1 MSAVSL
7 NNKNIT
13 ELYQDIILNH
23 SKSPKNIGILNNP
36 DCCSDG
42 VNPLCGD
49 KVTISVLLDK
59 KKFIHKILFDAKGCA
74 ISIASAS
81 MMTEAVKGLFK
92 DDISLLADGVDRFC
106 KEKDDLDKILSS
118 VDEKIRDPLS
128 SLKALSGVRSFPARL
143 RCVTLP
149 WEALMSC
156 VQNKD
161 FL

>member
-7 NNKNIT
+7 DKNIT

-23 SKSPKNIGILNNP
+23 SKAPKNIGILNNP
-36 DCCSDG
+36 DCCSNG

-49 KVTISVLLDK
+49 KVTISVSLDK
-59 KKFIHKILFDAKGCA
+59 NKFIHKILFDAKGCA

-92 DDISLLADGVDRFC
+92 DDIFLLADGVDRFC
-106 KEKDDLDKILSS
+106 NENDNLDKILNS
-118 VDEKIRDPLS
+118 VDEKIRNPLS
-128 SLKALSGVRSFPARL
+128 SLQALSGVRNFPARL
-143 RCVTLP
+143 RCVSLP
-149 WEALMSC
+149 WETLISC